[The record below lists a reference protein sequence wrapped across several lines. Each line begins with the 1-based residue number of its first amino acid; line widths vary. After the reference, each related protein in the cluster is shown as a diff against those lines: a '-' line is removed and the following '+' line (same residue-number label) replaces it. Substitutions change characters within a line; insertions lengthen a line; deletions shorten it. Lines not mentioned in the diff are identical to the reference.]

1 MTQKP
6 QRTFLRKGQ
15 GLARFKGKSASN
27 RTVGQPRKPTSQSVT
42 APKKSEKKTG
52 NVVLNSL
59 SQEHRTLT
67 VESGG
72 PVAHSRVNDTVFGQ

>member
-15 GLARFKGKSASN
+15 GLARFKGKSTSD
-27 RTVGQPRKPTSQSVT
+27 RTVGQPHKPSHQPVVV
-42 APKKSEKKTG
+42 PKKSEKKTE

-59 SQEHRTLT
+59 SQEHRILS
-67 VESGG
+67 VESSG
-72 PVAHSRVNDTVFGQ
+72 PVAHGRVI